1 LNDIIYFRQA
11 HLAMETDYPF
21 SASFGIASTRRTC
34 VNSAIRLYNK
44 LLKLQNDGD
53 VLRFA
58 TIAEVAMLNA
68 KSADSQKMRHML
80 QVFRPD
86 KDEVVTLVDFAGAVD
101 NVYKKLTLLKR
112 SIENAAAIDRAY
124 EHMINAG
131 FFTVVFVIVLAALGI
146 DPLAF
151 ILALSSLIVSFAF
164 MIGSAASNYFEGI
177 LLILLRRP
185 YEIGDRIAV
194 SAVDDP
200 AETDGS
206 AGWIVENIDLYTTTV
221 RLAATREVA
230 TVSNGSLARSRIIN
244 MKRSEKALLT
254 IFLRF
259 SVDTPFEKIV
269 ILKNAVEVY
278 VKERPQEWISLAGFR
293 SAVIQSDL
301 GYIQYNVILQHQAS
315 WQNIVAVLESKA
327 HLSSF
332 CLEVQKQLGIR
343 YIAPPMPVNL
353 SFRTGSAG
361 DPGAILPPVAPPL
374 DASSSVAVAPDE
386 DRNQGTKVKQ
396 ESPGALG
403 KHIAALMQSF
413 ETKKEK

>member
-1 LNDIIYFRQA
+1 MEDMSILSEIALLAKEGKWMSAARRLLPERSFRTYLTRLELEEQTSSITNSDDDRDEVLVMLDDWDGTEEELEKEKEVPDVALNDIIYFRQA

-278 VKERPQEWISLAGFR
+278 VKERPQVR
-293 SAVIQSDL
+293 RQR
-301 GYIQYNVILQHQAS
+301 
-315 WQNIVAVLESKA
+315 IVVREPNDC
-327 HLSSF
+327 F
-332 CLEVQKQLGIR
+332 
-343 YIAPPMPVNL
+343 
-353 SFRTGSAG
+353 F
-361 DPGAILPPVAPPL
+361 
-374 DASSSVAVAPDE
+374 
-386 DRNQGTKVKQ
+386 
-396 ESPGALG
+396 
-403 KHIAALMQSF
+403 
-413 ETKKEK
+413 

>member
-1 LNDIIYFRQA
+1 
-11 HLAMETDYPF
+11 METDYPF

-278 VKERPQEWISLAGFR
+278 VKERPQVR
-293 SAVIQSDL
+293 RQR
-301 GYIQYNVILQHQAS
+301 
-315 WQNIVAVLESKA
+315 IVVREPNDC
-327 HLSSF
+327 F
-332 CLEVQKQLGIR
+332 
-343 YIAPPMPVNL
+343 
-353 SFRTGSAG
+353 F
-361 DPGAILPPVAPPL
+361 
-374 DASSSVAVAPDE
+374 
-386 DRNQGTKVKQ
+386 
-396 ESPGALG
+396 
-403 KHIAALMQSF
+403 
-413 ETKKEK
+413 

>member
-1 LNDIIYFRQA
+1 
-11 HLAMETDYPF
+11 METEYPF
-21 SASFGIASTRRTC
+21 SAAFGIASTRKKC
-34 VNSAIRLYNK
+34 LNSAIRLYNK
-44 LLKLQNDGD
+44 LLKIQNYGD

-58 TIAEVAMLNA
+58 TIAEVGMTNA
-68 KSADSQKMRHML
+68 KREDSQKMRHML
-80 QVFRPD
+80 EVFLPD
-86 KDEVVTLVDFAGAVD
+86 KDEVVTRVDFASAVD
-101 NVYKKLTLLKR
+101 NIYKKLTLLKR

-131 FFTVVFVIVLAALGI
+131 FFMVVFVVVLVALGI
-146 DPLAF
+146 DPMAF

-164 MIGSAASNYFEGI
+164 MIGPAASNYFEGI

-194 SAVDDP
+194 SAIDDP

-259 SVDTPFEKIV
+259 SVETPFEKIM

-278 VKERPQEWISLAGFR
+278 VKERPQVRRSLLIGWEPNFF
-293 SAVIQSDL
+293 I
-301 GYIQYNVILQHQAS
+301 
-315 WQNIVAVLESKA
+315 
-327 HLSSF
+327 
-332 CLEVQKQLGIR
+332 
-343 YIAPPMPVNL
+343 
-353 SFRTGSAG
+353 
-361 DPGAILPPVAPPL
+361 
-374 DASSSVAVAPDE
+374 
-386 DRNQGTKVKQ
+386 
-396 ESPGALG
+396 
-403 KHIAALMQSF
+403 
-413 ETKKEK
+413 